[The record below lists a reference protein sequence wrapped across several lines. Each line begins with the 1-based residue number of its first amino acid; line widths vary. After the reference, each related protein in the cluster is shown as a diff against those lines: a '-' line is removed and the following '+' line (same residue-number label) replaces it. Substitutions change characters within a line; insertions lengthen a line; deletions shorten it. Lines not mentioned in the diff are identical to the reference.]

1 MPTKLDAVVVGT
13 VLGQKDCFLAPPAA
27 VGVLVQLA
35 ASVYECGAAE
45 QRAACVALG
54 DAPMLWLWLAFE
66 RTSVASAARHART
79 GAATLGIVREQ
90 GCVAAVEVVN
100 LPPQLDNLALV
111 FVSHQLSGLG
121 STETVSVEGWTCSV
135 V

>member
-1 MPTKLDAVVVGT
+1 VPTKLDAVVVGT

-45 QRAACVALG
+45 KRATCVALG

-90 GCVAAVEVVN
+90 GCVVAAEVVD
-100 LPPQLDNLALV
+100 LLLQPDVLALV
-111 FVSHQLSGLG
+111 LLSRRLG
-121 STETVSVEGWTCSV
+121 VLDSV
-135 V
+135 